1 MFENLKNKLKIW
13 FAIHKA
19 KQEEKKHL
27 VSEQDL
33 EEEDKE
39 FVKED
44 KQLTQILEYS
54 NNYYKNRDKE
64 TVKTREKQIKS
75 LPGKKRSVMKKK

>member
-1 MFENLKNKLKIW
+1 MFEKLKNKLKIW
-13 FAIHKA
+13 FALDKA

-27 VSEQDL
+27 VTEQDL

-44 KQLTQILEYS
+44 KELTKILEYS
-54 NNYYKNRDKE
+54 NNYYKPQK
-64 TVKTREKQIKS
+64 TVS
-75 LPGKKRSVMKKK
+75 KKKQKKSKRKKK